1 MTLEQLQGK
10 IDRDIGVEENEADHR
25 ESTTTLEQLQ
35 GKIDRDTGIEENE
48 ADHRID
54 EFRDLVR
61 RLEGLESIVKA
72 GFAALDER
80 IGAVTS
86 IAVDNGAA
94 PMDSQTAS
102 EREQVPT
109 ETVNPDVDADFLET
123 SWDDLAEALDI

>member
-10 IDRDIGVEENEADHR
+10 IDRDIGVEENEA
-25 ESTTTLEQLQ
+25 STMTLEQLQ
-35 GKIDRDTGIEENE
+35 GKIDRDTGVEENE

-80 IGAVTS
+80 ISAVAS

-109 ETVNPDVDADFLET
+109 ETVNPDVDADFLEA

>member
-1 MTLEQLQGK
+1 MDEEQLQE
-10 IDRDIGVEENEADHR
+10 D
-25 ESTTTLEQLQ
+25 
-35 GKIDRDTGIEENE
+35 IDRDTGIEEGE
-48 ADHRID
+48 ADHRIN

-61 RLEGLESIVKA
+61 RLERLESGIKE
-72 GFAALDER
+72 GFARLEER
-80 IGAVTS
+80 LGTVAS

-109 ETVNPDVDADFLET
+109 ETVNPDVDADFLEA

>member
-1 MTLEQLQGK
+1 MG
-10 IDRDIGVEENEADHR
+10 EELKE
-25 ESTTTLEQLQ
+25 
-35 GKIDRDTGIEENE
+35 GIDRDTGIEEGE
-48 ADHRID
+48 ADHRIN

-61 RLEGLESIVKA
+61 RLENIESGIMDGFARLESGIKE
-72 GFAALDER
+72 GFARLVER
-80 IGAVTS
+80 MGAVAS

-109 ETVNPDVDADFLET
+109 ETVNPDVDADFLEA

>member
-1 MTLEQLQGK
+1 MDEEQLQED
-10 IDRDIGVEENEADHR
+10 IDRDIG
-25 ESTTTLEQLQ
+25 
-35 GKIDRDTGIEENE
+35 IEEGE
-48 ADHRID
+48 ADHRIN
-54 EFRDLVR
+54 EFRDLVH
-61 RLEGLESIVKA
+61 RLERIESGIKE
-72 GFAALDER
+72 GFARLEER
-80 IGAVTS
+80 LGTVAS

>member
-1 MTLEQLQGK
+1 MDEEQLQE
-10 IDRDIGVEENEADHR
+10 D
-25 ESTTTLEQLQ
+25 
-35 GKIDRDTGIEENE
+35 IDRDTGIEEGE
-48 ADHRID
+48 ADHRIN

-61 RLEGLESIVKA
+61 RLEGLESIIVA
-72 GFAALDER
+72 GFATLDER
-80 IGAVTS
+80 MSAVTS

-109 ETVNPDVDADFLET
+109 ETVNPDVDADFLEA

>member
-1 MTLEQLQGK
+1 MDEELQE
-10 IDRDIGVEENEADHR
+10 D
-25 ESTTTLEQLQ
+25 
-35 GKIDRDTGIEENE
+35 IDRDTGIEEGE
-48 ADHRID
+48 ADHRIN

-61 RLEGLESIVKA
+61 RLENIESGIRD
-72 GFAALDER
+72 GFARLEER
-80 IGAVTS
+80 LGTVAS

-94 PMDSQTAS
+94 PMDSQTIS

>member
-1 MTLEQLQGK
+1 MDEEQLQE
-10 IDRDIGVEENEADHR
+10 D
-25 ESTTTLEQLQ
+25 
-35 GKIDRDTGIEENE
+35 IDRDTGIEEGE
-48 ADHRID
+48 ADHRIN

-61 RLEGLESIVKA
+61 RLERIESGIKE
-72 GFAALDER
+72 GFARLEER
-80 IGAVTS
+80 LGTVAS

-109 ETVNPDVDADFLET
+109 ETVNPDVDADFLEA

>member
-1 MTLEQLQGK
+1 MDEEQLQE
-10 IDRDIGVEENEADHR
+10 D
-25 ESTTTLEQLQ
+25 
-35 GKIDRDTGIEENE
+35 IDRDTGIEEGE
-48 ADHRID
+48 ADHRIN

-72 GFAALDER
+72 GFATLDER
-80 IGAVTS
+80 MSAVTS

-102 EREQVPT
+102 EREQAPT
-109 ETVNPDVDADFLET
+109 ETVNPDVDADFLEA

>member
-1 MTLEQLQGK
+1 MDEEQLQED
-10 IDRDIGVEENEADHR
+10 IDRDIG
-25 ESTTTLEQLQ
+25 
-35 GKIDRDTGIEENE
+35 IEEGE
-48 ADHRID
+48 ADHRIN

-72 GFAALDER
+72 GFATLDER
-80 IGAVTS
+80 MSAVTS

-109 ETVNPDVDADFLET
+109 ETVNPDVDADFLEA

>member
-1 MTLEQLQGK
+1 MDEELQE
-10 IDRDIGVEENEADHR
+10 D
-25 ESTTTLEQLQ
+25 
-35 GKIDRDTGIEENE
+35 IDRDTGIEEGE
-48 ADHRID
+48 ADHRIN

-61 RLEGLESIVKA
+61 RLERIESGIKE
-72 GFAALDER
+72 GFARLEER
-80 IGAVTS
+80 LGTVAS

-109 ETVNPDVDADFLET
+109 ETANPDVDTDFLEA

>member
-1 MTLEQLQGK
+1 MDEELQE
-10 IDRDIGVEENEADHR
+10 D
-25 ESTTTLEQLQ
+25 
-35 GKIDRDTGIEENE
+35 IDRDTGIEEGE
-48 ADHRID
+48 ADHRIN

-61 RLEGLESIVKA
+61 RLERIESGIKE
-72 GFAALDER
+72 GFARLEER
-80 IGAVTS
+80 MGTVAS

-109 ETVNPDVDADFLET
+109 ETVNPDVDADFLEA

>member
-1 MTLEQLQGK
+1 MDEEQLQE
-10 IDRDIGVEENEADHR
+10 D
-25 ESTTTLEQLQ
+25 
-35 GKIDRDTGIEENE
+35 IDRDTGVEEGE
-48 ADHRID
+48 ADHRIN

-61 RLEGLESIVKA
+61 RLERIESGIKE
-72 GFAALDER
+72 GFARLEER
-80 IGAVTS
+80 LGTVAS

>member
-1 MTLEQLQGK
+1 MDEEQLQE
-10 IDRDIGVEENEADHR
+10 D
-25 ESTTTLEQLQ
+25 
-35 GKIDRDTGIEENE
+35 IDRDTGIEEGE
-48 ADHRID
+48 ADHRIN

-61 RLEGLESIVKA
+61 RLERIESGIKE
-72 GFAALDER
+72 GFARLEER
-80 IGAVTS
+80 LGTVAS

-94 PMDSQTAS
+94 PMDSQMAS

>member
-1 MTLEQLQGK
+1 MDEELQE
-10 IDRDIGVEENEADHR
+10 D
-25 ESTTTLEQLQ
+25 
-35 GKIDRDTGIEENE
+35 IDRDTGIEEGE
-48 ADHRID
+48 SDHRIN
-54 EFRDLVR
+54 EFRGLVR
-61 RLEGLESIVKA
+61 RLEHIESVIKE
-72 GFAALDER
+72 GFARLEER
-80 IGAVTS
+80 LGTVAS

>member
-1 MTLEQLQGK
+1 MDEEQLQE
-10 IDRDIGVEENEADHR
+10 DIY
-25 ESTTTLEQLQ
+25 
-35 GKIDRDTGIEENE
+35 RDTGIEENE

-61 RLEGLESIVKA
+61 RLESIVKE
-72 GFAALDER
+72 GFARLEER
-80 IGAVTS
+80 MGTVAS

-109 ETVNPDVDADFLET
+109 ETVNPDVDADFLEA

>member
-1 MTLEQLQGK
+1 MDEELQE
-10 IDRDIGVEENEADHR
+10 D
-25 ESTTTLEQLQ
+25 
-35 GKIDRDTGIEENE
+35 IDRDTGIEEGG
-48 ADHRID
+48 ADRRIN

-61 RLEGLESIVKA
+61 RLENIESEIMD
-72 GFAALDER
+72 GFARLEER
-80 IGAVTS
+80 LGTVAS

-109 ETVNPDVDADFLET
+109 ETVNPDVDADFLEA

>member
-1 MTLEQLQGK
+1 MDEEQLQEG
-10 IDRDIGVEENEADHR
+10 
-25 ESTTTLEQLQ
+25 
-35 GKIDRDTGIEENE
+35 IDRDTGIEEGE
-48 ADHRID
+48 ADRRIN

-61 RLEGLESIVKA
+61 RLERIESGIKE
-72 GFAALDER
+72 GFARLEER
-80 IGAVTS
+80 LGTVAS

-102 EREQVPT
+102 EREQMPT

>member
-1 MTLEQLQGK
+1 MNEEHQEDV
-10 IDRDIGVEENEADHR
+10 DRN
-25 ESTTTLEQLQ
+25 
-35 GKIDRDTGIEENE
+35 TGIEEGE
-48 ADHRID
+48 ADHRIN

-61 RLEGLESIVKA
+61 RLENIESGIRD
-72 GFAALDER
+72 GFARLEER
-80 IGAVTS
+80 LGTVAS

-94 PMDSQTAS
+94 PLDSQTVS

>member
-1 MTLEQLQGK
+1 MDEEQLQE
-10 IDRDIGVEENEADHR
+10 D
-25 ESTTTLEQLQ
+25 
-35 GKIDRDTGIEENE
+35 IDRDTGIEESE
-48 ADHRID
+48 ADHRIN

-61 RLEGLESIVKA
+61 RLEHIESGIKE
-72 GFAALDER
+72 GFARLEER
-80 IGAVTS
+80 MGTVAS

-109 ETVNPDVDADFLET
+109 ETVNPDVDADFLEA

>member
-1 MTLEQLQGK
+1 MDEELQED
-10 IDRDIGVEENEADHR
+10 IDRN
-25 ESTTTLEQLQ
+25 
-35 GKIDRDTGIEENE
+35 TGIEEGE
-48 ADHRID
+48 ADHRIN

-61 RLEGLESIVKA
+61 RLENIESGIRD
-72 GFAALDER
+72 GFARLEER
-80 IGAVTS
+80 LGTVAS

>member
-1 MTLEQLQGK
+1 M
-10 IDRDIGVEENEADHR
+10 DEEMQED
-25 ESTTTLEQLQ
+25 
-35 GKIDRDTGIEENE
+35 IDRDTGIEEGE
-48 ADHRID
+48 ADRRIN

-61 RLEGLESIVKA
+61 RLENIESGIKE
-72 GFAALDER
+72 GFARLEER
-80 IGAVTS
+80 LGTVAS

>member
-1 MTLEQLQGK
+1 MNEEHLQEV
-10 IDRDIGVEENEADHR
+10 IDRG
-25 ESTTTLEQLQ
+25 
-35 GKIDRDTGIEENE
+35 TGIEENE

-72 GFAALDER
+72 GFDALDER
-80 IGAVTS
+80 MSAVAS

-109 ETVNPDVDADFLET
+109 ETANPDVDADFLEA

>member
-1 MTLEQLQGK
+1 MDEELQE
-10 IDRDIGVEENEADHR
+10 D
-25 ESTTTLEQLQ
+25 
-35 GKIDRDTGIEENE
+35 IDRDTGIEEGE
-48 ADHRID
+48 ADHRIN

-61 RLEGLESIVKA
+61 RLERIESGIRE
-72 GFAALDER
+72 GFARLEER
-80 IGAVTS
+80 LGTVAS

-102 EREQVPT
+102 EREQAPT

>member
-1 MTLEQLQGK
+1 MDEEQL
-10 IDRDIGVEENEADHR
+10 R
-25 ESTTTLEQLQ
+25 ED
-35 GKIDRDTGIEENE
+35 IDRDTGIEEGE
-48 ADHRID
+48 ADHRIN

-61 RLEGLESIVKA
+61 RLESIESGIKE
-72 GFAALDER
+72 GFARLEER
-80 IGAVTS
+80 LGAVAS

-123 SWDDLAEALDI
+123 SWDDLAEALAI

>member
-1 MTLEQLQGK
+1 MDEELQE
-10 IDRDIGVEENEADHR
+10 D
-25 ESTTTLEQLQ
+25 
-35 GKIDRDTGIEENE
+35 IDRDTGIEEGE
-48 ADHRID
+48 ADHRIN

-61 RLEGLESIVKA
+61 RLEDLGRIVKA
-72 GFAALDER
+72 GFATLDER
-80 IGAVTS
+80 MSAVTS

-109 ETVNPDVDADFLET
+109 ETVNPDVDADFLEA